1 MTNAPPFPS
10 LDKKVWRVASGWF
23 ERGGRAAPGE
33 GERGFSLLEV
43 LVAFAILSISLGVL
57 LQVFATGLR
66 NAGIADDYTRA
77 TLYAESILA
86 AIGREVP
93 LAEGERSGPVNEQFS
108 WRSTVSVYTEGLPDS
123 EQARVRAYHISVE
136 VYWPG
141 LVQNRSVVL
150 ETLRLAPVESAGR
163 V

>member
-1 MTNAPPFPS
+1 MYSSFPS
-10 LDKKVWRVASGWF
+10 LDKEGW
-23 ERGGRAAPGE
+23 RAAPGWF
-33 GERGFSLLEV
+33 ERGFSLLEV

-77 TLYAESILA
+77 VLYAESILA

-93 LAEGERSGPVNEQFS
+93 LAEGEHSGPVNEQFS
-108 WRSTVSVYTEGLPDS
+108 WRSTVRAYAEGMPES
-123 EQARVRAYHISVE
+123 EQPRFQAYRISVE

-141 LVQNRSVVL
+141 LVQDRSVIL
-150 ETLRLAPVESAGR
+150 ETLRLAPIEPSGR
-163 V
+163 G